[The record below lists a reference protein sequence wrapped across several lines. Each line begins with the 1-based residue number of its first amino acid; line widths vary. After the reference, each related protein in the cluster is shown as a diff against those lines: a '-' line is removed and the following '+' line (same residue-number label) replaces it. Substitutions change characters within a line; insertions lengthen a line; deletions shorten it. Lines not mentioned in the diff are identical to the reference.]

1 MARRK
6 KQAVSVW
13 QALNEP
19 VVEVTDEAAKGIFLV
34 AAVLLM
40 FSWLAP
46 SFGAVNA
53 VASSPLIHQPINGQA
68 TETAYVPLFEPY
80 SYEAVAGAMTEKG
93 GMGATGEKGAPSWYT
108 EISATGASLG
118 DFYHET
124 VTAPF
129 AEAVTELFD
138 ISRPVGSI
146 TDFLR
151 PGTDAAWNAWLELM
165 ADPQM

>member
-46 SFGAVNA
+46 SFGEAKAISNFQF
-53 VASSPLIHQPINGQA
+53 SISKE
-68 TETAYVPLFEPY
+68 ETAYQPLFEPY
-80 SYEAVAGAMTEKG
+80 AEVAGASTENSPSPSL
-93 GMGATGEKGAPSWYT
+93 EKRGVAPDWYVGL
-108 EISATGASLG
+108 SATGASLG